1 MKFTDVMFDDLKGD
15 QLRSLPREWIA
26 HYLGRP
32 TRDKI
37 DRAKHA
43 MWFRSTLIAALFVY
57 IALNR
62 GSELLVF
69 LGLCLIG
76 YEIAYYTLWK
86 AKLEDDYTTRM
97 SIYMAEAKLL
107 PEYHLPR
114 N

>member
-1 MKFTDVMFDDLKGD
+1 MSVPLAFHVGKDMKFTDVMFDDLTED

-57 IALNR
+57 R
-62 GSELLVF
+62 
-69 LGLCLIG
+69 LCRDSCGTDLIMPPP
-76 YEIAYYTLWK
+76 APTMDC
-86 AKLEDDYTTRM
+86 AA
-97 SIYMAEAKLL
+97 SA
-107 PEYHLPR
+107 
-114 N
+114 